1 MSNLR
6 IVIDTNLIV
15 SALIFGGRIAK
26 LRLAWQ
32 SDLCLPLASSTTINE
47 LIRVLSYPKFKLIK
61 TQQEDLLS
69 DYLPFCDVIEMPEQ
83 LPNIP
88 ECRDHY
94 DEPFLVLAIVGKA
107 DYLVT
112 SDQDL
117 LCLADTF
124 TCPIINIHNFFR
136 VIDY

>member
-1 MSNLR
+1 MKNLR
-6 IVIDTNLIV
+6 IIIDTNLIV
-15 SALIFGGRIAK
+15 SALILGGRIAK

-32 SDLCLPLASSTTINE
+32 SDRTLPLASSTAISE
-47 LIRVLSYPKFKLIK
+47 LIRVLSYPKFKLSQ

-69 DYLPFCDVIEMPEQ
+69 DYLPFCDVIVMPEQ

-94 DEPFLVLAIVGKA
+94 DKPFLFLALVGKA

-112 SDQDL
+112 GDQDL

-124 TCPIINIHNFFR
+124 ACPIITINTFFR
-136 VIDY
+136 ITDY

>member
-1 MSNLR
+1 MSNIR
-6 IVIDTNLIV
+6 VVIDTNLIV
-15 SALIFGGRIAK
+15 SALIFSGRIAK

-32 SDLCLPLASSTTINE
+32 SDHCLPLASSTTISE
-47 LIRVLSYPKFKLIK
+47 LIRVLSYPKFKLSK

-69 DYLPFCDVIEMPEQ
+69 DYLPFCDLIVMPEQ

-94 DEPFLVLAIVGKA
+94 DKPFLLLALVGKA

-112 SDQDL
+112 GDQDL
-117 LCLADTF
+117 LCIADTF
-124 TCPIINIHNFFR
+124 ACPIITINTFFHLT
-136 VIDY
+136 DY

>member
-1 MSNLR
+1 MSNIR
-6 IVIDTNLIV
+6 VVIDTNLIV
-15 SALIFGGRIAK
+15 SALIFSGRIAK

-32 SDLCLPLASSTTINE
+32 SDRCLPLASSTTISE
-47 LIRVLSYPKFKLIK
+47 LIRVLSYPKFKLSK

-69 DYLPFCDVIEMPEQ
+69 DYLPFCDLIVMPEQ

-94 DEPFLVLAIVGKA
+94 DKPFLLLALVGKA

-112 SDQDL
+112 GD
-117 LCLADTF
+117 
-124 TCPIINIHNFFR
+124 
-136 VIDY
+136 